1 MSEQGKGRRQ
11 RECDHLKGRS
21 TYDNNGTLK
30 NSIY

>member
-21 TYDNNGTLK
+21 TYNNGTLK